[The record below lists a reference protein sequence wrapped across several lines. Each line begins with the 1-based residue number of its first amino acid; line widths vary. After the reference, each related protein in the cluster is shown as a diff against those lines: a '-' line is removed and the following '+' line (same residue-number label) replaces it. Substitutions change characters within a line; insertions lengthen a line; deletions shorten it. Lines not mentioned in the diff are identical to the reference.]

1 MVSPRGVKASNVLLI
16 IAESIPIRQLRGV
29 QRLGYTC
36 HRMTEPNPSLEPAVE
51 FDDVTCRIGT
61 RVVLEHVTLTIPRGS
76 VAGILGANGAGKTTL
91 LGAVS
96 GLRPA
101 VSGIVTVLGEP
112 QPGSGQKLRR
122 RIGVVFQETALHDE
136 LTTTEN
142 LDFAASLYDIENPKQ
157 RIGEVLDLLGL
168 TDRARERV
176 GRLSGGLRRRV
187 ALARAL
193 LHDPEL
199 LIIDEPTLGVDV
211 EARHTLWAHLR
222 LLRAGG
228 TTVIV
233 STNYLDEALALC
245 DTVSVLRGGRV
256 LVTDTPAALVARAG
270 SGLDVEC
277 SPEAGAD
284 IARALTGVP
293 GVLRVTPTPSGITA
307 FLSGDAIPEEII
319 KQVLAAATIQG
330 VRLRGAD
337 LAEVFHALGEDA
349 A

>member
-1 MVSPRGVKASNVLLI
+1 MADLN
-16 IAESIPIRQLRGV
+16 
-29 QRLGYTC
+29 T
-36 HRMTEPNPSLEPAVE
+36 SLEPAVE
-51 FDDVTCRIGT
+51 FADVTCRIGT
-61 RVVLEHVTLTIPRGS
+61 RTVLEQVTLSIPRGS

-101 VSGIVTVLGEP
+101 SYGTVSVLGER
-112 QPGSGQKLRR
+112 QTGRELSLRR
-122 RIGVVFQETALHDE
+122 RMGVVFQETALHDE

-142 LDFAASLYDIENPKQ
+142 LEFAASLYDIPHPKE

-168 TDRARERV
+168 ADRARERV

-187 ALARAL
+187 TLARAL

-199 LIIDEPTLGVDV
+199 LVIDEPTLGVDV

-256 LVTDTPAALVARAG
+256 LITDTPAALVARAG

-277 SPEAGAD
+277 TADAGAA
-284 IARALTGVP
+284 IASALAQTE
-293 GVLRVTPTPSGITA
+293 GVLRVTPTPSGLTV
-307 FLSGDAIPEEII
+307 FLSGDTAPEDII
-319 KQVLAAATIQG
+319 KRVLATAAIQG
-330 VRLRGAD
+330 LRLRGAD

>member
-1 MVSPRGVKASNVLLI
+1 MNAPVL
-16 IAESIPIRQLRGV
+16 
-29 QRLGYTC
+29 
-36 HRMTEPNPSLEPAVE
+36 PAVE
-51 FDDVTCRIGT
+51 FADVTCRIGT
-61 RVVLEHVTLTIPRGS
+61 RTVLEHINLTIPRGS

-101 VSGIVTVLGEP
+101 ASGTVMVLGAR
-112 QPGSGQKLRR
+112 QPEEGMALRR
-122 RIGVVFQETALHDE
+122 RMGVVFQETALHDE

-142 LDFAASLYDIENPKQ
+142 LEFAASLYDLANPKE

-168 TDRARERV
+168 ADRARERV

-187 ALARAL
+187 TLARAL

-256 LVTDTPAALVARAG
+256 LVTDTPAALVAHAG

-277 SPEAGAD
+277 TGEAGAD
-284 IARALTGVP
+284 IARALTGTA
-293 GVLRVTPTPSGITA
+293 GVLRVTPTPSDVTV
-307 FLSGDAIPEEII
+307 FLSGDSVPEEII

>member
-1 MVSPRGVKASNVLLI
+1 MILPTRRYNA
-16 IAESIPIRQLRGV
+16 LR
-29 QRLGYTC
+29 
-36 HRMTEPNPSLEPAVE
+36 MSLENVILPGDAASPAVL
-51 FDDVTCRIGT
+51 FAAVTCRIGT
-61 RVVLEHVTLTIPRGS
+61 RTVLEQVNLTIARGS

-101 VSGIVTVLGEP
+101 SSGTVTVLGER
-112 QPGSGQKLRR
+112 QTGRELSLRR
-122 RIGVVFQETALHDE
+122 RMGVVFQETALHDE

-142 LDFAASLYDIENPKQ
+142 LEFAASLYDIAYPKE

-176 GRLSGGLRRRV
+176 GHLSGGLRRRV
-187 ALARAL
+187 TLARAL
-193 LHDPEL
+193 LHAPEL

-245 DTVSVLRGGRV
+245 DTVSVLRGSRV
-256 LVTDTPAALVARAG
+256 LLTDTPAALVARAG

-277 SPEAGAD
+277 TADAGAA
-284 IARALTGVP
+284 IAGVLAQTE
-293 GVLRVTPTPSGITA
+293 GVLRVTPTPSGVTV
-307 FLSGDAIPEEII
+307 FLNGDTVPEDII
-319 KQVLAAATIQG
+319 KRVLTAAAIQG

-337 LAEVFHALGEDA
+337 LAEVFHALGEDSP
-349 A
+349 